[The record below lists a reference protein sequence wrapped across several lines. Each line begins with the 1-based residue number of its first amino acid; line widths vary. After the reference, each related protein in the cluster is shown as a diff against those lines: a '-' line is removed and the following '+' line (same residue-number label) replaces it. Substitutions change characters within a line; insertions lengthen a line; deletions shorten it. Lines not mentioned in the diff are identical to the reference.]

1 MKSDT
6 VIIQDKRTNFRMK
19 EVKSEKVTEE
29 SEKTLSLFD
38 DNTYREDD
46 NFLTRPNGVPS
57 KIVVSQNLFILA
69 SILTHLLKFC
79 QFAET

>member
-19 EVKSEKVTEE
+19 EVKSEVVSEE

-38 DNTYREDD
+38 DNTYRDED
-46 NFLTRPNGVPS
+46 NFITRPNGVPS
-57 KIVVSQNLFILA
+57 KIVVSQNLFLLA
-69 SILTHLLKFC
+69 SIFSNLFSRS
-79 QFAET
+79 A